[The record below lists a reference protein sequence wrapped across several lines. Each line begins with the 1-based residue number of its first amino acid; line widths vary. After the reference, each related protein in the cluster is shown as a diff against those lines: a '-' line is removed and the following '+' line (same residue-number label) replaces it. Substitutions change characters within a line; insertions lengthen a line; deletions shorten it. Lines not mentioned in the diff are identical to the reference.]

1 MVALGVFVSA
11 GGAVLFLTSFA
22 LTLRANAN
30 VRIPYWRNAM
40 TIPPGTVMMRSAGAG
55 LTVLG
60 AVPLSANGWGWTL
73 VILLGMLAIP
83 LLMIP
88 IHNGRVARQ
97 AVA

>member
-1 MVALGVFVSA
+1 M
-11 GGAVLFLTSFA
+11 LFLTSFA

-30 VRIPYWRNAM
+30 VRIPYWRNARI
-40 TIPPGTVMMRSAGAG
+40 IPPGTVLMRSAGAG

-60 AVPLSANGWGWTL
+60 AVPLSANGWGWML
-73 VILLGMLAIP
+73 ILLGMLAIP